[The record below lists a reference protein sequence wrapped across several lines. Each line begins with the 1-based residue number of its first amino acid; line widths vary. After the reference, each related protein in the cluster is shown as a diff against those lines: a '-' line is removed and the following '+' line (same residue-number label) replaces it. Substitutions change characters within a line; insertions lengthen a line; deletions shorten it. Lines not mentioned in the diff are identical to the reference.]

1 MLKEQ
6 TRAVEG
12 VARAADL
19 GLIAGSFVMSASISD
34 SRHLHGA
41 LAWLP
46 GQGGMHVAI
55 SSDQYALL
63 FTFSLL
69 SWIAATQLRGTYTSV
84 RADRSS
90 SIVWN
95 YVMTGMLWALL
106 IGFSAFFFKLQLVSR
121 SFLTVFLPLATLAVG
136 ARRTGEQLLM
146 RFIRGKGFNLR
157 DVLVVGDQS
166 RAARLVEFIEHEG
179 SSGYRVVRHVVTHP
193 DRPTECEDTEFD
205 EAFVLMGSG
214 AANFESLV
222 MRFIE
227 RGKRVHFVPGIFDAR
242 RFRQHLTEFAGIPL
256 LTVGGYGLSLPQRVA
271 KRVFDVAGS
280 LILLVLLAPLFVL
293 IALLVKLS
301 SPGPVLFSQVRLG
314 EGERKFRIYKFR
326 TMRQDA
332 EKILSSDPALYK
344 RYLDNNYKL
353 PKGED
358 FRITAIGGLLRSTS
372 LDELPQLFNVL
383 RGEMSLVGPR
393 PIVPSELEMYG
404 DCRGLFM
411 SVRPGLTGN
420 WQINGRSRIE
430 DYSRRA
436 TLDLEYIRDQSLR
449 NDVDILLK
457 TIPAVVLRKGAH

>member
-301 SPGPVLFSQVRLG
+301 SRGRFSFLRYASARANVSFASINSARCARMPKRFSRQIQHCISG
-314 EGERKFRIYKFR
+314 ISTITTSSQKARILESQRSEVYSE
-326 TMRQDA
+326 A
-332 EKILSSDPALYK
+332 PAL
-344 RYLDNNYKL
+344 
-353 PKGED
+353 
-358 FRITAIGGLLRSTS
+358 
-372 LDELPQLFNVL
+372 
-383 RGEMSLVGPR
+383 MSF
-393 PIVPSELEMYG
+393 PSCSMY
-404 DCRGLFM
+404 C
-411 SVRPGLTGN
+411 
-420 WQINGRSRIE
+420 
-430 DYSRRA
+430 
-436 TLDLEYIRDQSLR
+436 
-449 NDVDILLK
+449 
-457 TIPAVVLRKGAH
+457 GAR